1 MMFAMISSLV
11 FAGAAF
17 VALFVVTSTFGQSW
31 SRIADAFQGRPLSR
45 V

>member
-1 MMFAMISSLV
+1 MFAMISSLA

-17 VALFVVTSTFGQSW
+17 FALFVVTSTFQQSR
-31 SRIADAFQGRPLSR
+31 SRIADALQGRPVSP

>member
-1 MMFAMISSLV
+1 MFAIISSLV

-17 VALFVVTSTFGQSW
+17 VAAFVVTSTVKQSR
-31 SRIADAFQGRPLSR
+31 SRIADALQGRPLAR

>member
-1 MMFAMISSLV
+1 MFAMLSSLV

-17 VALFVVTSTFGQSW
+17 VAAFVVTSTLQQSR
-31 SRIADAFQGRPLSR
+31 SRIADALQGRPLSR

>member
-1 MMFAMISSLV
+1 MFAMISSLV

-17 VALFVVTSTFGQSW
+17 LALFAVTSTFGASR
-31 SRIADAFQGRPLSR
+31 SRIGDALRGRPLSR